1 MYSNR
6 PVTEYMAVPL
16 FAISEEHNFHK
27 LIPAA
32 ACMLMFTCSGAFL
45 ELFPELYGLIVRFAS
60 SEWKILTKQIS
71 YESSDSGN
79 PVLAVF
85 IGGSLCAMLAF
96 ACPLQHLSHTLAA
109 SHLTANLL
117 RAFYLLYSQY
127 RPISLQHASE
137 SDGVS

>member
-1 MYSNR
+1 
-6 PVTEYMAVPL
+6 MAVPL
-16 FAISEEHNFHK
+16 FAILDEHNFHK

-32 ACMLMFTCSGAFL
+32 ACMLMLTCSGAFL

-60 SEWKILTKQIS
+60 SEWKILTKQIA

-96 ACPLQHLSHTLAA
+96 ACPLQHLSYTLAA
-109 SHLTANLL
+109 SHITAGLL
-117 RAFYLLYSQY
+117 RALYLLYSPY
-127 RPISLQHASE
+127 RPKFIQPSSK
-137 SDGVS
+137 